1 MMYAAIGCACETI
14 RRSRLRPPML
24 TYWQTL
30 ELPQGSTLAAWGMI
44 ALLSLAAVALSFWLR
59 RRFGR

>member
-1 MMYAAIGCACETI
+1 
-14 RRSRLRPPML
+14 ML

-30 ELPQGSTLAAWGMI
+30 ELPQGSTFAGWGMI
-44 ALLSLAAVALSFWLR
+44 ALLSLAAAALSFWLR